1 MDKENTLTHKG
12 VGEGGC
18 HLRERPPL
26 AVPKVAQGVVVPSFS
41 AVGCL
46 EEEEEEEEAAAGPFL
61 SLLLQLQ
68 QRQHYS
74 YCLPPWYSSLGVAVL
89 LAVSMV
95 SNTSIPSSSA
105 SVSSL

>member
-1 MDKENTLTHKG
+1 VDKENTLTHKG
-12 VGEGGC
+12 VGEGAC

-26 AVPKVAQGVVVPSFS
+26 AVLKVAQGVVVPSFS

-46 EEEEEEEEAAAGPFL
+46 EEEEEEEAAAGPFL

-74 YCLPPWYSSLGVAVL
+74 YCLPPWYSSPGVAVL